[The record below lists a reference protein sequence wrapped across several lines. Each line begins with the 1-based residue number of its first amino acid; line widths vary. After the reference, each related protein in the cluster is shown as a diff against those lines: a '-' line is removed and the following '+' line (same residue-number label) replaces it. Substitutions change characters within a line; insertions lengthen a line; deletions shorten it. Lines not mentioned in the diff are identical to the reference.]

1 MVLGYFRRAYSIFTS
16 KVIDVPPRLLV
27 LMFFLLF
34 LLFPLTSPKAYI
46 LGHLTSY
53 SILAIFAASWDFLV
67 GRSGQLSLGHALF
80 FGVGAYT
87 SGFLCQHFGLPL
99 WITIPFGVIL
109 CVFVAF
115 LVGFPCLRVK
125 GPYLALVTLAFPI
138 ILLTVFL
145 GLPAEYFG
153 GENGLTGLPVF
164 FPTEFFTARG
174 FGWKE
179 AMYQQSVA
187 QYYLFLLFLFVSSYI
202 LYRIAYS
209 HTGIILV
216 SILDD
221 EVASKASGINIT
233 KYKLMAFAISG
244 LFGGL
249 AGCLY
254 AHRGR
259 SGVAGLSTLMLTQS
273 FMPIIVTIL
282 GGIGT
287 IYGPIVGTY
296 ILMFLGEFVLPDV
309 IKGLAGSMTNIGLVS
324 FGQHLNNNITSW
336 AGSATSPGLIFMII
350 VVIFIVKWPTGIAR
364 SVVDKLK
371 DLSKERELEE
381 RGKRIWKRYKKKES
395 PS

>member
-1 MVLGYFRRAYSIFTS
+1 
-16 KVIDVPPRLLV
+16 
-27 LMFFLLF
+27 MF
-34 LLFPLTSPKAYI
+34 
-46 LGHLTSY
+46 
-53 SILAIFAASWDFLV
+53 
-67 GRSGQLSLGHALF
+67 
-80 FGVGAYT
+80 
-87 SGFLCQHFGLPL
+87 
-99 WITIPFGVIL
+99 
-109 CVFVAF
+109 
-115 LVGFPCLRVK
+115 
-125 GPYLALVTLAFPI
+125 
-138 ILLTVFL
+138 
-145 GLPAEYFG
+145 
-153 GENGLTGLPVF
+153 
-164 FPTEFFTARG
+164 
-174 FGWKE
+174 
-179 AMYQQSVA
+179 
-187 QYYLFLLFLFVSSYI
+187 LFLFVSSYI

-209 HTGIILV
+209 KTGIILV

-221 EVASKASGINIT
+221 EVASKASGINTT

-254 AHRGR
+254 AHLV
-259 SGVAGLSTLMLTQS
+259 GVAGISTLMLTQS

-324 FGQHLNNNITSW
+324 LGQHLEFNTTAW

-350 VVIFIVKWPTGIAR
+350 VVIFILTWPTGIAK
-364 SVVDKLK
+364 SVVDKLE